1 MMIWSKSFLVGT
13 WTRRLNNIKVEI
25 SIWKYVKIICS
36 YYNEFNSLLIPIE
49 NYLETLNVVSGS
61 SYMKEYILNLEK
73 EFSLIE
79 NGFKEEEKRALADYL
94 SNDNV
99 YTKELAFLAF
109 KSNVYQVRMYSV
121 FLFGHLSSYE
131 EILIFMRDEV
141 SKDVNWRVQEVL
153 AKAFD
158 EFCKQTGYEKSLPVI
173 DDWLQN
179 NNPNVRRAVT
189 EGLRI
194 WTSRPYF
201 KDNPDEAIK
210 RIATLKEDSSEY
222 VRKSVGNALRDISKK
237 IPKLIKEELDSW
249 DIKSKEIQKVY
260 KLASKFI
267 KWQLSAIKLEN
278 VNYKIVTF

>member
-1 MMIWSKSFLVGT
+1 M
-13 WTRRLNNIKVEI
+13 RNR
-25 SIWKYVKIICS
+25 
-36 YYNEFNSLLIPIE
+36 
-49 NYLETLNVVSGS
+49 
-61 SYMKEYILNLEK
+61 SYMKEYVLSLEK

-79 NGFKEEEKRALADYL
+79 NGFKEEEKRAFSDYK
-94 SNDNV
+94 SNDNEHS
-99 YTKELAFLAF
+99 KRMAFLAY
-109 KSNVYQVRMYSV
+109 KSNVYQVRMYGV
-121 FLFGHLSSYE
+121 FLFGYLSE
-131 EILIFMRDEV
+131 QDDILAFMRDEV
-141 SKDVNWRVQEVL
+141 SKDDNWRVQEVL

-210 RIATLKEDSSEY
+210 RIAALKEDSSEY

-237 IPKLIKEELDSW
+237 FPELIKEELDSW
-249 DIKSKEIQKVY
+249 DINSKEIQQVY

-267 KWQLSAIKLEN
+267 K
-278 VNYKIVTF
+278 